1 MNYQVDL
8 TPKAKRALRKLSGEL
23 QGRVGKSLRG
33 LGEDPFSADAERV
46 VSVPGALRTRVG
58 DYRVIYRV
66 EIERRLVQVLDIA
79 RRDEAYRPR

>member
-1 MNYQVDL
+1 MSYDVDL
-8 TPKAKRALRKLSGEL
+8 TPKAKRALRKLSAEP
-23 QGRVGKSLRG
+23 QRRVGKALRG

-46 VSVPGALRTRVG
+46 VSEPGALRARVG

-66 EIERRLVQVLDIA
+66 DNDRRLVQVLDVA